1 MAFSKV
7 VEARCWGVTSQNS
20 DTRITMGD
28 SASDTFTQYANPL
41 RGTLVW
47 DDCVYVLNKLAVAG
61 GATGG
66 SYTVTIETDAA
77 VVGYTGLPIASIS
90 GLGPNSP
97 ASVVLTNLHNSP
109 GSPLPTHMTI
119 DQTAT
124 GGAITFDCY
133 AFAKQYRGV
142 LGTPGASTAERVIRG
157 VMIRG
162 TSYSGGPFSS
172 AKGFDADETITV
184 GGASC
189 SNLGLH
195 RIRLWDR
202 AFYWVQAGNSIS
214 GTHNVDIVGSIN
226 GQTFAI
232 AGTTNSATGVLN
244 VANERLALG
253 SYCGGVS
260 PNPASL
266 IWTEVTA
273 GGVSDARVIVLAK
286 TGRGSMSK
294 S

>member
-20 DTRITMGD
+20 DTRVTMGD
-28 SASDTFTQYANPL
+28 SAADVFTAIVNPL

-66 SYTVTIETDAA
+66 SYTVTIETDA
-77 VVGYTGLPIASIS
+77 VVGNTGLPIASLAGI
-90 GLGPNSP
+90 GPNSP
-97 ASVVLTNLHNSP
+97 SSIVLTNLHNSP
-109 GSPLPTHMTI
+109 GSPLPTHMFI

-133 AFAKQYRGV
+133 VFAKQYRGV
-142 LGTPGASTAERVIRG
+142 LGTVGSNSSERVIQG
-157 VMIRG
+157 NMIRG
-162 TSYSGGPFSS
+162 TSYAGGPFTS

-202 AFYWVQAGNSIS
+202 AFYWVRAGNSIA
-214 GTHNVDIVGSIN
+214 GTHNVDIIGTIH
-226 GQTFAI
+226 GLTFSI
-232 AGTTNSATGVLN
+232 AGTTSGTAGVLN
-244 VANERLALG
+244 VADERLALA
-253 SYCGGVS
+253 SYCGGLS
-260 PNPASL
+260 PNPSAI

-286 TGRGSMSK
+286 TGRGSMAK
-294 S
+294 N